1 MEQRVITIH
10 MIGNAHID
18 PVWLW
23 RWQEGFQ
30 AAWSTF
36 RSALDRMN
44 ETPDFIFTCAQAA
57 VYKWIEQAD
66 PDMFEEIKQRVKDGR
81 WQVAG
86 GWWMQPDCNIPSGE
100 SFVRQALYAQR
111 YFREKLGVMAKTGYN
126 VDSFGHNAMLPQIL
140 KKSGMDN
147 YVFMRPGPN
156 EKPGLPD
163 VFWWQSAD
171 GSCVLTYRIPFS
183 YNVGSTHIEEMAKRI
198 ADMAPDGVNDMM
210 EFYGVGNHGG
220 GPTKENIALIKQM
233 AADPNMPRV
242 AFSSPDQYFE
252 TLRAYHPTL
261 PTVTDD
267 LQHHA
272 SGCYSVNAWVKAMN
286 RRCEQLLTTAEEF
299 SLIAHT
305 MFNAPYPQRELTEAW
320 HNVLFNQFHDIMAG
334 SSIKEAYEDARDFFG
349 QSLKLADESLNY
361 AVNAV
366 IRHINT
372 EGEGIPLIAF
382 NPLSWERQAPIE
394 FEMQGTKFEDGIP
407 KAVITDADGREIASQ
422 FIKTSATVGNGR
434 LRITFTDKL
443 PPMGYK
449 LYRVFLGKQE
459 QNPKPVAIT
468 KDSIENRYYRME
480 IDAGTGWIKRLYD
493 KTNGKEVFAGPAA
506 LPVVIYDPSDTWSHG
521 VFRFKDEIGRFADA
535 EIKVIEQGPVCS
547 RLRVKNRYGCSTLT
561 QDFIMYADLDYI
573 ECRVKVD
580 WHEKYKMLKI
590 SFPVNV
596 EEPQAAYEIPYGY
609 IQRPADGEEEPG
621 QQWIDVTD
629 SNGDYGLSIA
639 TDSLYSYDIDGTD
652 MRITVLR
659 SPVYA
664 QHDPH
669 KPNPEEEYEYTDQGV
684 HEFRYVLY
692 PHRGDWQQSRT
703 VKYAH
708 ELNAPIPWVI
718 DTWHKGTQIGAQG
731 FISIDAENVEA
742 TVMKLSEDRDAII
755 VRCYETAG
763 KETDAVIKLPAF
775 DREWAAHFGVC
786 EIKTYKIPLNS
797 DEKITETDMLEL

>member
-1 MEQRVITIH
+1 MEHRDITVH

-66 PDMFEEIKQRVKDGR
+66 PDMFEEIKQRVKEGR
-81 WQVAG
+81 WQVVG

-111 YFREKLGVMAKTGYN
+111 YFKEKLGVMASTGYN

-147 YVFMRPGPN
+147 YVFMRPGPHEN
-156 EKPGLPD
+156 PGLPD

-171 GSCVLTYRIPFS
+171 GSRVLTYRIPFS
-183 YNVGSTHIEEMAKRI
+183 YNVGSTHMEEMAKRI
-198 ADMAPDGVNDMM
+198 ADMAPEGINDMM

-220 GPTKENIALIKQM
+220 GPTKENIALIKRM
-233 AADPNMPRV
+233 TADPNMPRV
-242 AFSSPDQYFE
+242 VFSSPDQYFE
-252 TLRAYHPTL
+252 TIRAYEPTL
-261 PTVTDD
+261 PTVIDD

-286 RRCEQLLTTAEEF
+286 RRCEQLLTTAEKF

-305 MFNAPYPQRELTEAW
+305 MFNTPYPQRELTEAW
-320 HNVLFNQFHDIMAG
+320 HNVLFNQFHDTMAG

-349 QSLKLADESLNY
+349 ESLKLADESLNY
-361 AVNAV
+361 AVNSI

-382 NPLSWERQAPIE
+382 NPLSWERHAPIE
-394 FEMQGTKFEDGIP
+394 FEMQGTKFEDDIP
-407 KAVITDADGREIASQ
+407 KAVITDADGKDIPLQ

-449 LYRVFLGKQE
+449 LYRVFLGKEAQDSE
-459 QNPKPVAIT
+459 PVAIT
-468 KDSIENRYYRME
+468 KDNIENRYYRME

-493 KTNGKEVFAGPAA
+493 KTNGKEVFNGPAA

-521 VFRFKDEIGRFADA
+521 VFRFKDEIGRFTDA
-535 EIKVIEQGPVCS
+535 ETKVIEQGPVRS
-547 RLRVKNRYGCSTLT
+547 RLRVKSRYGDSILT
-561 QDFIMYADLDYI
+561 QDFIMYDELDYI

-580 WHEKYKMLKI
+580 WHEKHKMLKI

-596 EEPQAAYEIPYGY
+596 EGPQATYEIPYGY

-629 SNGDYGLSIA
+629 RQQDYGLAIA
-639 TDSLYSYDIDGTD
+639 TDSLYSYDIEGND

-684 HEFRYVLY
+684 YEFRYILY
-692 PHRGDWQQSRT
+692 PHRGNWQQSQA

-708 ELNAPIPWVI
+708 ELNAPIPWVV
-718 DTWHKGTQIGAQG
+718 DTWHEGTQPGVQD
-731 FISIDAENVEA
+731 FISIDAENIEA
-742 TVMKLSEDRDAII
+742 TVMKLGEDKDAII
-755 VRCYETAG
+755 VRCYETAE

-775 DREWAAHFGVC
+775 DREWAAHFGAC
-786 EIKTYKIPLNS
+786 EIKTFKIPLNS
-797 DEKITETDMLEL
+797 HEKIIETNMLEL